1 MAGIYIHIPFCKQ
14 ACYYCDFH
22 FSTSLKRKNE
32 LISSICKEIQLPN
45 KKRMDVKALL
55 NGYNIEVDARVY

>member
-1 MAGIYIHIPFCKQ
+1 MIANSEGY
-14 ACYYCDFH
+14 
-22 FSTSLKRKNE
+22 L
-32 LISSICKEIQLPN
+32 ICKEIQLPN